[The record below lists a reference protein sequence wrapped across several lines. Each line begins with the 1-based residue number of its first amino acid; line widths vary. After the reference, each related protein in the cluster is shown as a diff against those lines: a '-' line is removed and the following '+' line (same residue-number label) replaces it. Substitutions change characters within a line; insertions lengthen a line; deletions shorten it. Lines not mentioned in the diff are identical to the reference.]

1 MPRWGPRRTV
11 TALFPFRRNWAVAE
25 SRAETARDDRTS
37 WQERM
42 GLTVE
47 EALELPGLAGTT
59 VAAGAS
65 GLGRVVRH
73 MVVDDP
79 ADPLAAAGPDVLVV
93 LGARLPPADPAN
105 CRALVERLD
114 SMGTAA
120 LAFRRTE
127 GPAPGARRGARRGRP
142 PRAPVL
148 ALPRA
153 RAASTRSSP
162 RCSAPSSPSRARRS
176 RSPPAWTTSSWR
188 SRSPA
193 AGWPRSP
200 QRLAVMLD
208 GAAVLGL
215 GPDREVVTS
224 AGPPDDVAEISDWL
238 WLLDAAADDA
248 LAELT
253 PSRRLSGVR
262 ADQTVVTPAD
272 VLADA
277 DLSPADGILLV
288 PGHHELPG
296 GVGEYA
302 VAPIMAGDQ
311 RHGWLVAVH
320 RHGAMMLGAGG
331 VLERA
336 AVIAALSVIRLQAV
350 HSVELRF
357 QGDLVRRLVG
367 GSVGHTERTLA
378 YTRSF
383 GWRLDGP
390 VAVLVTATETVADA
404 QPPTRPRPSTS
415 STGWPTAGGP
425 RWSRRSPARPS
436 PGWPPR
442 SSPCCRWTAAR
453 PRRSPRWSPAVTS
466 RVNGRLRRV
475 GRLLGTGI
483 GRPAESL
490 SALAEAH
497 RQAQRALGVGQEIHG
512 GTAVTHFDQ
521 LGVFRLLSL
530 IPDSTELRSY
540 VDEVLGPLADAGR
553 RRLRRPARDPA
564 GAAGD
569 QPQRRRVGPPAALP
583 LQHDAL
589 PDRQAGADARPV
601 HHGPDAAAEPAA
613 RPARG
618 PHAGPRPAA
627 PAAGRGRVHRRRR
640 TTASTSP
647 ALNGRGMTP
656 TSPRSSRAWPT
667 CSAAGGR
674 RRPGPVLPR
683 HLPAHDAGGRRRRST
698 RRPFEDA
705 GLGGALGR
713 RLRRPLPDAPRGP
726 PGATRA
732 AAAEPWRL
740 AFGADP
746 WLPPEAHVLLGHE
759 RAHQLRPAAVAGP
772 R

>member
-1 MPRWGPRRTV
+1 MTQGDASLAASTHRNGSV
-11 TALFPFRRNWAVAE
+11 PFRRNWAVAE
-25 SRAETARDDRTS
+25 SRAETTRDDRTS

-42 GLTVE
+42 GLTVQ

-59 VAAGAS
+59 VAAGGS

-79 ADPLAAAGPDVLVV
+79 SDPLAAAGPDVLVV

-127 GPAPGARRGARRGRP
+127 GPAPVPGEVLAEAERRGLP
-142 PRAPVL
+142 IL
-148 ALPRA
+148 ALPPGVRMDEVVSEVLGTVVTKQGQA
-153 RAASTRSSP
+153 LALSS
-162 RCSAPSSPSRARRS
+162 RMDDEFMEVALTGGGLAQVS
-176 RSPPAWTTSSWR
+176 
-188 SRSPA
+188 
-193 AGWPRSP
+193 
-200 QRLAVMLD
+200 QRLAVMLE
-208 GAAVLGL
+208 GTAVLGL

-224 AGPPDDVAEISDWL
+224 AGPADDVAEISDWL

-320 RHGAMMLGAGG
+320 RRGAMMLGAGG

-404 QPPTRPRPSTS
+404 AADPTKALDVLDRLAD
-415 STGWPTAGGP
+415 GWRAALEPEVAG
-425 RWSRRSPARPS
+425 
-436 PGWPPR
+436 
-442 SSPCCRWTAAR
+442 AAVAGLATEIVTLLPLDGR
-453 PRRSPRWSPAVTS
+453 TPEELSALVTAVTS

-475 GRLLGTGI
+475 GRVLGTGI

-490 SALAEAH
+490 SALQEAH

-512 GTAVTHFDQ
+512 GTSVTHFDQ

-530 IPDSTELRSY
+530 IPDSTELRTY
-540 VDEVLGPLADAGR
+540 VDEVLGPLADAADADSADLR
-553 RRLRRPARDPA
+553 DTLRVLLETNLNVAESARRLHFHYNTMRYRIGKLERMLGPFTTDPTLRLNLLLALHAARMR
-564 GAAGD
+564 GLD
-569 QPQRRRVGPPAALP
+569 QPHRPPVEAGYTST
-583 LQHDAL
+583 
-589 PDRQAGADARPV
+589 PDDGFD
-601 HHGPDAAAEPAA
+601 
-613 RPARG
+613 
-618 PHAGPRPAA
+618 
-627 PAAGRGRVHRRRR
+627 
-640 TTASTSP
+640 S
-647 ALNGRGMTP
+647 
-656 TSPRSSRAWPT
+656 
-667 CSAAGGR
+667 
-674 RRPGPVLPR
+674 
-683 HLPAHDAGGRRRRST
+683 
-698 RRPFEDA
+698 
-705 GLGGALGR
+705 
-713 RLRRPLPDAPRGP
+713 
-726 PGATRA
+726 
-732 AAAEPWRL
+732 
-740 AFGADP
+740 
-746 WLPPEAHVLLGHE
+746 LL
-759 RAHQLRPAAVAGP
+759 
-772 R
+772 

>member
-1 MPRWGPRRTV
+1 MT
-11 TALFPFRRNWAVAE
+11 
-25 SRAETARDDRTS
+25 RDDRTS

-47 EALELPGLAGTT
+47 EALQLPGLAGTS
-59 VAAGAS
+59 VAAGGA

-127 GPAPGARRGARRGRP
+127 GPAPVPGEVLAEAERRGL
-142 PRAPVL
+142 PVL
-148 ALPRA
+148 ALPATVRLDEIVSEVLGA
-153 RAASTRSSP
+153 VVTKQGQALALSS
-162 RCSAPSSPSRARRS
+162 RMDDEFMEVALTGGGLAEV
-176 RSPPAWTTSSWR
+176 T
-188 SRSPA
+188 
-193 AGWPRSP
+193 
-200 QRLAVMLD
+200 QRLAVMLE
-208 GAAVLGL
+208 GTAVLGL

-224 AGPPDDVAEISDWL
+224 AGPRGDVEEISDWL

-320 RHGAMMLGAGG
+320 RSGAMMLGAGG

-404 QPPTRPRPSTS
+404 AADPTKALDVLERL
-415 STGWPTAGGP
+415 PTAGAP
-425 RWSRRSPARPS
+425 PWSRRSPARRS
-436 PGWPPR
+436 RVWRRR
-442 SSPCCRWTAAR
+442 SSPCCRSTAGPWR
-453 PRRSPRWSPAVTS
+453 SCRGSSPPSPR
-466 RVNGRLRRV
+466 G
-475 GRLLGTGI
+475 
-483 GRPAESL
+483 
-490 SALAEAH
+490 
-497 RQAQRALGVGQEIHG
+497 
-512 GTAVTHFDQ
+512 
-521 LGVFRLLSL
+521 
-530 IPDSTELRSY
+530 
-540 VDEVLGPLADAGR
+540 
-553 RRLRRPARDPA
+553 
-564 GAAGD
+564 
-569 QPQRRRVGPPAALP
+569 
-583 LQHDAL
+583 
-589 PDRQAGADARPV
+589 
-601 HHGPDAAAEPAA
+601 
-613 RPARG
+613 
-618 PHAGPRPAA
+618 
-627 PAAGRGRVHRRRR
+627 
-640 TTASTSP
+640 
-647 ALNGRGMTP
+647 
-656 TSPRSSRAWPT
+656 
-667 CSAAGGR
+667 
-674 RRPGPVLPR
+674 
-683 HLPAHDAGGRRRRST
+683 
-698 RRPFEDA
+698 
-705 GLGGALGR
+705 
-713 RLRRPLPDAPRGP
+713 
-726 PGATRA
+726 
-732 AAAEPWRL
+732 
-740 AFGADP
+740 
-746 WLPPEAHVLLGHE
+746 
-759 RAHQLRPAAVAGP
+759 
-772 R
+772 

>member
-1 MPRWGPRRTV
+1 V
-11 TALFPFRRNWAVAE
+11 TQGDASLMASTQRNGSVPFRKNWAVAE
-25 SRAETARDDRTS
+25 SRPDARRGARSS

-42 GLTVE
+42 GLTIE
-47 EALELPGLAGTT
+47 EALQLPGLAGTS
-59 VAAGAS
+59 VAAGAA

-79 ADPLAAAGPDVLVV
+79 TDPLAAAGPDVLVV
-93 LGARLPPADPAN
+93 LGARLPPADVAN

-127 GPAPGARRGARRGRP
+127 GPAPVPGEVLAEADRRGL
-142 PRAPVL
+142 PVL
-148 ALPRA
+148 ALPANLRLDEVVSEVLGTVVA
-153 RAASTRSSP
+153 KQSQALALSS
-162 RCSAPSSPSRARRS
+162 RMDDEFMEVALTGGGLAEV
-176 RSPPAWTTSSWR
+176 AH
-188 SRSPA
+188 
-193 AGWPRSP
+193 
-200 QRLAVMLD
+200 RLAVMLD

-215 GPDREVVTS
+215 GPDRDIVTS
-224 AGPPDDVAEISDWL
+224 AGPEGDVAEISDWL

-302 VAPIMAGDQ
+302 VAPIMAGEQ

-320 RHGAMMLGAGG
+320 RTGAMMLGAGG

-404 QPPTRPRPSTS
+404 AADPTKALDVLDRLAD
-415 STGWPTAGGP
+415 GWRAALETEVAG
-425 RWSRRSPARPS
+425 
-436 PGWPPR
+436 
-442 SSPCCRWTAAR
+442 AAVAGLASEIVTLLPLDGR
-453 PRRSPRWSPAVTS
+453 TPEEISALVSAVTS

-490 SALAEAH
+490 LALAEAH
-497 RQAQRALGVGQEIHG
+497 RQAQRALGVGEEIHG
-512 GTAVTHFDQ
+512 SSNVTHFDQ

-530 IPDSTELRSY
+530 IPDSSELRSY
-540 VDEVLGPLADAGR
+540 VDEVLGPLADATDPDSADLR
-553 RRLRRPARDPA
+553 ETLRVLLETNLNVAESARRLHFHYNTMRYRIGKLERLLGPFTTDPA
-564 GAAGD
+564 LRLNLLLALHAARMRGLD
-569 QPQRRRVGPPAALP
+569 QPHRPP
-583 LQHDAL
+583 
-589 PDRQAGADARPV
+589 V
-601 HHGPDAAAEPAA
+601 
-613 RPARG
+613 
-618 PHAGPRPAA
+618 
-627 PAAGRGRVHRRRR
+627 
-640 TTASTSP
+640 
-647 ALNGRGMTP
+647 
-656 TSPRSSRAWPT
+656 
-667 CSAAGGR
+667 
-674 RRPGPVLPR
+674 
-683 HLPAHDAGGRRRRST
+683 
-698 RRPFEDA
+698 DA
-705 GLGGALGR
+705 GLALADEG
-713 RLRRPLPDAPRGP
+713 LDA
-726 PGATRA
+726 
-732 AAAEPWRL
+732 L
-740 AFGADP
+740 I
-746 WLPPEAHVLLGHE
+746 
-759 RAHQLRPAAVAGP
+759 
-772 R
+772 

>member
-1 MPRWGPRRTV
+1 
-11 TALFPFRRNWAVAE
+11 
-25 SRAETARDDRTS
+25 
-37 WQERM
+37 
-42 GLTVE
+42 
-47 EALELPGLAGTT
+47 
-59 VAAGAS
+59 
-65 GLGRVVRH
+65 

-79 ADPLAAAGPDVLVV
+79 TDPLAGAGADVLVV
-93 LGARLPPADPAN
+93 LGARLPPADAAN

-120 LAFRRTE
+120 LAYRRAD
-127 GPAPGARRGARRGRP
+127 GPAPVPGEVLAEADRRGL
-142 PRAPVL
+142 PVL
-148 ALPRA
+148 ALPAHVRLDEIVSEVLGTVVTKQGDALALSA
-153 RAASTRSSP
+153 RMDDEFIGVALTGGGLAEV
-162 RCSAPSSPSRARRS
+162 A
-176 RSPPAWTTSSWR
+176 
-188 SRSPA
+188 
-193 AGWPRSP
+193 
-200 QRLAVMLD
+200 QRLAVMLE
-208 GAAVLGL
+208 GVAVLGL

-224 AGPPDDVAEISDWL
+224 AGPRDDVEEISDWL

-288 PGHHELPG
+288 PGHHQLPG

-320 RHGAMMLGAGG
+320 RNGAMMVGAGG

-404 QPPTRPRPSTS
+404 AADPTKALDVLDRLAD
-415 STGWPTAGGP
+415 GWRAALESEVAGRGGG
-425 RWSRRSPARPS
+425 RAGHRDRHAA
-436 PGWPPR
+436 
-442 SSPCCRWTAAR
+442 AAR
-453 PRRSPRWSPAVTS
+453 RPHAPRRSPRLVSAVTS

-530 IPDSTELRSY
+530 IPDSSELRSY
-540 VDEVLGPLADAGR
+540 VDEVLGPLADAADADSADLR
-553 RRLRRPARDPA
+553 ETLRVLLETNLNVAESARRLHFHYNTMRYRIGKLERMLGPFTSDPTLRLNLLLALHAARMR
-564 GAAGD
+564 GLD
-569 QPQRRRVGPPAALP
+569 QPHRPPVEAGLLLP
-583 LQHDAL
+583 PDEGLDAL
-589 PDRQAGADARPV
+589 V
-601 HHGPDAAAEPAA
+601 
-613 RPARG
+613 
-618 PHAGPRPAA
+618 
-627 PAAGRGRVHRRRR
+627 
-640 TTASTSP
+640 
-647 ALNGRGMTP
+647 
-656 TSPRSSRAWPT
+656 
-667 CSAAGGR
+667 
-674 RRPGPVLPR
+674 
-683 HLPAHDAGGRRRRST
+683 
-698 RRPFEDA
+698 
-705 GLGGALGR
+705 
-713 RLRRPLPDAPRGP
+713 
-726 PGATRA
+726 
-732 AAAEPWRL
+732 
-740 AFGADP
+740 
-746 WLPPEAHVLLGHE
+746 
-759 RAHQLRPAAVAGP
+759 
-772 R
+772 